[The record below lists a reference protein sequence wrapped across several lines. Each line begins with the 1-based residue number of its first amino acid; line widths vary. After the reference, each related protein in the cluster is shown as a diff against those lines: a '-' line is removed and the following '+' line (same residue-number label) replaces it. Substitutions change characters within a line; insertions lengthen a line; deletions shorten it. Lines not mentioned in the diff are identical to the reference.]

1 MEYQIIPNLTYLDRP
16 VYTRNSAVADD
27 APAGAVPYNSE
38 NDNVPPVNAVP
49 YNDDANVPHVNYD
62 DDSDDDDEPED
73 SWAGLHGIMGGKK
86 RTRKYL
92 SKNKRKSR
100 KRRRV

>member
-38 NDNVPPVNAVP
+38 NDNVPPVNA
-49 YNDDANVPHVNYD
+49 DDGQTYD
-62 DDSDDDDEPED
+62 WS
-73 SWAGLHGIMGGKK
+73 SLARITGGRK

-92 SKNKRKSR
+92 SKNKRNSR
-100 KRRRV
+100 KRRKSRRV